1 MPRTRERLDSSFGAF
16 QQQND
21 ENFESRI
28 LVSKSRL
35 KTASTTSALMAGFS
49 LGAFVE
55 VLINNVKE
63 VTYFRYVVMKLG
75 ASHIADVLS
84 AYTCVL
90 SYRLM
95 RSWPLKNSGHNLNV
109 IVINQPLDSAV
120 IFFSILLV
128 LFVIVYDR

>member
-49 LGAFVE
+49 LGAFVQ
-55 VLINNVKE
+55 VVVVDV
-63 VTYFRYVVMKLG
+63 VTNWRSTY
-75 ASHIADVLS
+75 DVEAALFNHHS
-84 AYTCVL
+84 LY
-90 SYRLM
+90 M
-95 RSWPLKNSGHNLNV
+95 R
-109 IVINQPLDSAV
+109 I
-120 IFFSILLV
+120 IFF
-128 LFVIVYDR
+128 Y